1 MTRLNK
7 NIKIACIENDISMNE
22 LCAKLGFTTSS
33 LQRRY
38 ADDDLWKI
46 SELKLIAELTGT
58 TVGKLLG
65 E

>member
-7 NIKIACIENDISMNE
+7 NIKIACIENDISMSE

-38 ADDDLWKI
+38 VDDDLWKI